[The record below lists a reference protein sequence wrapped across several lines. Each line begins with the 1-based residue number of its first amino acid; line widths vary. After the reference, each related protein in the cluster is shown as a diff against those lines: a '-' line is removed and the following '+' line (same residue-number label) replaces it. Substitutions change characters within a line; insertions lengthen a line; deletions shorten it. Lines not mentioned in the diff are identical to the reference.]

1 MGRRDHSHEELT
13 DDSADGTSRSPDD
26 EHVRHMPVLFAIP
39 TPGATVRMA
48 FLPQRHETFKNCD
61 VLNLRVRPTLV
72 YKYRPTDTLTC

>member
-26 EHVRHMPVLFAIP
+26 EHVRHVPVLFAIP

-48 FLPQRHETFKNCD
+48 VLPQRHETFFKTVTFSTCASD
-61 VLNLRVRPTLV
+61 QHLYTSIVRPT
-72 YKYRPTDTLTC
+72 R